1 MKLTL
6 KGIAKECG
14 VSPATVSRVLRND
27 GSFRVSSEIREKV
40 LETVRKTGYQ
50 PDFAARSLRSSKSRM
65 VCICGLKS
73 MPHPL
78 GVYSSMIDG
87 AVSEL
92 QAHGY
97 EAVLDFSSKSV
108 NESAYGM
115 KFDGVISLDS
125 DPSEGVLAYI
135 KRNDIPAVILS
146 GKSEKAF
153 DSVSADDPAAVE
165 AAMDYLYSRGHR
177 KIAYAGTMF
186 DHQQDHI
193 CVDERYSCFNKYLES
208 KNMDRL
214 DLSRKTLY
222 DAVEFLHGAVVRE
235 KASAVLAFDHF
246 SGLEVYRASILLGL
260 KIPDDFSLLSFNDV
274 YPVAR
279 LVPAFTVMA
288 VPAGEMGKLAAKRLV
303 SRMTGE
309 VSGGAEEF
317 RLAETLIV
325 RDSVKSI

>member
-6 KGIAKECG
+6 KGIARECG

-27 GSFRVSSEIREKV
+27 ESFRVSPEIREKV
-40 LETVRKTGYQ
+40 LETVRRTGYQ

-87 AVSEL
+87 TVSEL
-92 QAHGY
+92 QSHGY
-97 EAVLDFSSKSV
+97 EALLDFSSNSV

-115 KFDGVISLDS
+115 KFDGIISLDS
-125 DPSEGVLAYI
+125 DPSEGVQSYI
-135 KRNDIPAVILS
+135 RRNDIPCVVLS
-146 GKSEKAF
+146 GSSEKKF
-153 DSVSADDPAAVE
+153 DSVSADDPAAL
-165 AAMDYLYSRGHR
+165 ATAMDFLYSRGHR
-177 KIAYAGTMF
+177 RVAYAGTMF

-193 CVDERYSCFNKYLES
+193 CVEERFECFNKYLLN

-214 DLSRKTLY
+214 DVSRKTLY
-222 DAVEFLHGAVVRE
+222 DAVEFLHGAIVRE
-235 KASAVLAFDHF
+235 KVSAVLAFDHF
-246 SGLEVYRASILLGL
+246 SGLEVYRAAMLLGF
-260 KIPDDFSLLSFNDV
+260 KIPEDFSLISFNDV

-288 VPAGEMGKLAAKRLV
+288 VPAEEMGKLAARRLV
-303 SRMTGE
+303 LRMKGE
-309 VSGGAEEF
+309 ISGAAEEF
-317 RLAETLIV
+317 RLTESLIV